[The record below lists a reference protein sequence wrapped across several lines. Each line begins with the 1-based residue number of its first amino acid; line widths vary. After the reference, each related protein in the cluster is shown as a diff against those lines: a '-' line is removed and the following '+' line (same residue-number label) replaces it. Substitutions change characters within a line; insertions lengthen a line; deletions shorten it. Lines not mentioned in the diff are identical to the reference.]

1 MPVGEASIL
10 ARGNSL
16 PLIGKGECVKIAVC
30 PLLRNRKIFLMQA
43 ENFSLPAYL
52 ERIAYRGE
60 ARADLPTLFSLMRH
74 QLFAVPFE
82 NLDVQAGK
90 IISLVPEDIVDK
102 IVRRRRGGYCY
113 EVNGIFSMALQALGI
128 SYRYVAARPMFY
140 PARRPRTHMALV
152 VTLDGADWLC
162 DLGFGS
168 YGLRAPIRI
177 DTFDAE
183 VRQDHDTFML
193 GKSEVGEIVL
203 RAKVEGEWVNQYG
216 FDLSRQEWVDFAPAN
231 YMNSTHPEAIFVKQ
245 YIVVLHTEAGRKI
258 LSGDTF
264 KVVEQGHTSKREIA
278 PEDRTGLLAREFGLA
293 VAP

>member
-1 MPVGEASIL
+1 
-10 ARGNSL
+10 
-16 PLIGKGECVKIAVC
+16 
-30 PLLRNRKIFLMQA
+30 MQA
-43 ENFSLPAYL
+43 ENFSLPAYFD
-52 ERIAYRGE
+52 RIGFQGE
-60 ARADLPTLFSLMRH
+60 AKLDLATLISLMRH
-74 QLFAVPFE
+74 QLRAVPFE

-90 IISLVPEDIVDK
+90 VISLVPEHIVDK
-102 IVRRRRGGYCY
+102 IVHHRRGGYCY

-128 SYRYVAARPMFY
+128 PYRYVAARPMFY
-140 PARRPRTHMALV
+140 QARRPRTHMAIIATV
-152 VTLDGADWLC
+152 DGVDWLC

-177 DTFDAE
+177 DTFDVE
-183 VRQDHDTFML
+183 VAQDHDTFML

-203 RAKVEGEWVNQYG
+203 KAKVEGEWTNQYG

-245 YIVVLHTEAGRKI
+245 FVVVLHTEAGRKI

-264 KVVEQGHTSKREIA
+264 KVVERGLISRREIA
-278 PEDRTGLLAREFGLA
+278 PEERAALLAQEFGLS

>member
-1 MPVGEASIL
+1 
-10 ARGNSL
+10 
-16 PLIGKGECVKIAVC
+16 
-30 PLLRNRKIFLMQA
+30 MQA

-102 IVRRRRGGYCY
+102 IVWRRRGGYCY

-140 PARRPRTHMALV
+140 PARRPRTHMAIIATV
-152 VTLDGADWLC
+152 EGVDWLC

-177 DTFDAE
+177 DRFDVE
-183 VRQDHDTFML
+183 VPQDHDTYML
-193 GKSEVGEIVL
+193 GQSEVGEIVL
-203 RAKVEGEWVNQYG
+203 QAKVEGEWTKQYG

-245 YIVVLHTEAGRKI
+245 YVVVLHTEAGRKI

-264 KVVEQGHTSKREIA
+264 KVVENGVTTKSEVA
-278 PEDRTGLLAREFGLA
+278 PQDRAALLAQEFGLH